1 MRAAWCKHAAS
12 ASREG
17 GLIIASWLTE
27 TFGVEKVAI
36 GMVHV
41 PALPG
46 APLHD
51 RRGGMELVVERTK
64 ADLERL
70 QAAGFDAVMFCNEND
85 RPYVFEVG
93 PEIVAAMSAVV
104 AQLAAEVSVPFGVDI
119 LWDPRAAIAVAKA
132 TGASFVREV
141 VTGAYGSDFGLWNTA
156 PGETMRYR
164 REIDAGDV
172 RILTNISAEFAAPL
186 VDRPIGNVARGVS
199 LISLADGICVSGA
212 MTGESVDTSQLR
224 AVRDAVPDAVLFANT
239 GVNEQTV
246 QDILTVA
253 DGVVVGT
260 SLKVDGVTW
269 NPVDGKRA
277 ERFME
282 RVRAART
289 PAHATRDLKTS
300 SV

>member
-1 MRAAWCKHAAS
+1 M
-12 ASREG
+12 
-17 GLIIASWLTE
+17 
-27 TFGVEKVAI
+27 
-36 GMVHV
+36 
-41 PALPG
+41 ALV
-46 APLHD
+46 LK
-51 RRGGMELVVERTK
+51 RTR
-64 ADLERL
+64 ADLECL

-93 PEIVAAMSAVV
+93 PEIVAAMSAVI
-104 AQLAAEVSVPFGVDI
+104 AELATTVTVPFGVDV
-119 LWDPRAAIAVAKA
+119 LWDPRAALAIAKA

-141 VTGAYGSDFGLWNTA
+141 VTGAYGSDFGLWNTS
-156 PGETMRYR
+156 PGVTMRYR

-186 VDRPIGNVARGVS
+186 VERPIGSVARGVS

-212 MTGESVDTSQLR
+212 MTGASVDTSQLR

-239 GVNEQTV
+239 GVNEETV

-260 SLKVDGVTW
+260 SLKVDGITW
-269 NPVDGKRA
+269 NPVDMKRA

-282 RVRAART
+282 RVRAVRVAV
-289 PAHATRDLKTS
+289 HAAGDLSTS
-300 SV
+300 GV